1 MFVRIVKGTEM
12 KKFNKKNGMIL
23 GEVIFALF
31 ICGILLGIS
40 IYMFKSND
48 VSKTPFIY
56 AVMKNLPEVNKVIAE
71 DCFEDGTC
79 GSNMELPDDLAEYC
93 QRLSD
98 NFATSGAVN
107 CSDEITDAKNTFTYY
122 SSWIQNFRFTNGV
135 AFYNINQK
143 SGWQT
148 VNNNQYNNQYIDI
161 FMDING
167 ANNGDNT
174 LGTDIFPLR
183 IFKNG
188 DVVPYEEDDYD
199 ARDDEEFFGYRIVL
213 NKASDDNTSDI
224 RTNEVMDA
232 NNGTGTF
239 REKVSYTEAVCLVN
253 PELFEEYF
261 DETNICSNI
270 AVLDACNF
278 DDYTASNLTD
288 YPHLADKSAYCTVEF
303 VKPRAGGIFKL
314 FGV

>member
-1 MFVRIVKGTEM
+1 M
-12 KKFNKKNGMIL
+12 KEFNKRNGMIL

-31 ICGILLGIS
+31 VCGILLGIS

-56 AVMKNLPEVNKVIAE
+56 AVMKNLPEVNKVIME
-71 DCFEDGTC
+71 DCFGDGTC
-79 GSNMELPDDLAEYC
+79 DNNTELPDDLAEYC

-98 NFATSGAVN
+98 NIATAGAVN
-107 CSDEITDAKNTFTYY
+107 CSDEITANYNTFANYAN
-122 SSWIQNFRFTNGV
+122 WIQNFRFTNGV
-135 AFYNINQK
+135 TFYNINQEN
-143 SGWQT
+143 GWQT
-148 VNNNQYNNQYIDI
+148 VNDNQYIDV

-174 LGTDIFPLR
+174 LGTDVFPLR

-188 DVVPYEEDDYD
+188 DVVPYEEDGYD
-199 ARDDEEFFGYRIVL
+199 ARDDEEFFSYRIVL

-224 RTNEVMDA
+224 RINEVIGA

-239 REKVSYTEAVCLVN
+239 REKVSYTEAVCFTN

-261 DETNICSNI
+261 DETGICSDTDI
-270 AVLDACNF
+270 LYACDF
-278 DDYTASNLTD
+278 DNANSKSGD
-288 YPHLADKSAYCTVEF
+288 YPHLTDTSAYCTVEF
-303 VKPRAGGIFKL
+303 VKPKASGIFKL
-314 FGV
+314 FGI